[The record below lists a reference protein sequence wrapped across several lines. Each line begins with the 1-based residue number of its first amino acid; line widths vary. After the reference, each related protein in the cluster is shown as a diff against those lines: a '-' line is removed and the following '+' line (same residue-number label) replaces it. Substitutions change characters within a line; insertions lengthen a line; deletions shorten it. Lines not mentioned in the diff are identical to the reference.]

1 MDYRKMIAAAGALV
15 CAAAVADGITSDNV
29 VGYQTQD
36 LDGKQYNSV
45 GATFLSVGSEKVKL
59 GSLTANGFQYDTDI
73 LQVLSTEN
81 ASTTAMYTY
90 VTPEWDEEDFEGD
103 GAAVGWWIKGKEG
116 EDGYSANDVELDLGT
131 GLLGNFPHKKVVLQ
145 SSGEVKAGST
155 QLNLAGKQ
163 YNMVANFLPT
173 DIKLGDVV
181 AEGFQYDTD
190 ILQAL
195 STENASTAA
204 MYTYVTEAWDAEDFE
219 GDGAAV
225 GWWIKGQEG
234 EDGFSAN
241 NVAWPAGQAFL
252 GNFPHKQV
260 KMTFPAAIE

>member
-1 MDYRKMIAAAGALV
+1 M
-15 CAAAVADGITSDNV
+15 
-29 VGYQTQD
+29 GYQTQD